1 MKILTARIA
10 THRELGWLFTE
21 VMTNM
26 EAGSEMLENS
36 VTGNATSTAAAA
48 FNRTADPSASGSN
61 VEYSNVTAR

>member
-1 MKILTARIA
+1 
-10 THRELGWLFTE
+10 
-21 VMTNM
+21 MTNM

-48 FNRTADPSASGSN
+48 FNRTADPSASVSN

>member
-1 MKILTARIA
+1 MKITARIA

-36 VTGNATSTAAAA
+36 VTGNATSMAAAVA
-48 FNRTADPSASGSN
+48 FNRTADPSASVSN

>member
-1 MKILTARIA
+1 MRV
-10 THRELGWLFTE
+10 LGWLFTE

-36 VTGNATSTAAAA
+36 VTGNATSMAAAVA
-48 FNRTADPSASGSN
+48 FNSSTADPSASVSN

>member
-1 MKILTARIA
+1 M
-10 THRELGWLFTE
+10 FTE

-36 VTGNATSTAAAA
+36 VTGNATSMAAAVA
-48 FNRTADPSASGSN
+48 FNRTADPSASVSN